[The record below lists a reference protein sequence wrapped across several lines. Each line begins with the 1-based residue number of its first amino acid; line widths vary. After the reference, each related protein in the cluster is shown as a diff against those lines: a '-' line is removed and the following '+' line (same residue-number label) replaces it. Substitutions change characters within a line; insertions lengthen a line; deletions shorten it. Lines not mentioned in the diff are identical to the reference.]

1 MTGTTL
7 SHAPSRASAGRWL
20 LGLVAVG
27 FGAATVLEGG
37 HVLFGGAAAR
47 AAAGQVVP
55 FVLVFNFSAGFV
67 YVATG
72 LAALRGRRWAVWLAR
87 ALAVATLGV
96 FAAFGLHV
104 LLGGAFERRTVLAMT
119 LRSAFWLVQAVA
131 LPRMFVAR
139 SA

>member
-1 MTGTTL
+1 MGAL
-7 SHAPSRASAGRWL
+7 VQAPSRASAGRWL
-20 LGLVAVG
+20 LGLLAIG

-47 AAAGQVVP
+47 AEAGQVVP
-55 FVLVFNFSAGFV
+55 FVLLFNFSAGFV
-67 YVATG
+67 YVVTG
-72 LAALRGRRWAVWLAR
+72 LAALLDRRWAVWLAR

-96 FAAFGLHV
+96 FAAFGVHV
-104 LLGGAFERRTVLAMT
+104 LLGGTFERRTMLAMP

-131 LPRMFVAR
+131 LPRVLGAR